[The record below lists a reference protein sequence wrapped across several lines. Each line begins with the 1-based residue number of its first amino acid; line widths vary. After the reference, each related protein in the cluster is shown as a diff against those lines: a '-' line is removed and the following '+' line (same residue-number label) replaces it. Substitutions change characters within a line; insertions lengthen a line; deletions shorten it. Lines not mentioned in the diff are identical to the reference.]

1 MSQVAVSPSF
11 RHQPKLWGF
20 QTTCVSHSWVTVRA
34 FSLPPWVDNR
44 QDESQDSEQC
54 GHCVFFMTTV

>member
-1 MSQVAVSPSF
+1 MSQVTLTPSF

-20 QTTCVSHSWVTVRA
+20 QTTCAAHSWVTVKA

-44 QDESQDSEQC
+44 QDESQDSGQY
-54 GHCVFFMTTV
+54 GHCDSL